1 MNLMLCVSCI
11 KSREGQ
17 VSNYMMISGGQF
29 DTTVFFLILITLENL
44 FLFFQ
49 TDNNIFPSVFN
60 YSVKK
65 RKQYML
71 ILFNRQS
78 SIK

>member
-1 MNLMLCVSCI
+1 MLCVSCI